1 MDSSEGAGHTK
12 SKWPGHSRQRP
23 QCVCVCVCVC
33 VCGGVGHEAAGGSR
47 VGGGERGV
55 VVVP

>member
-23 QCVCVCVCVC
+23 PCVCMCVC
-33 VCGGVGHEAAGGSR
+33 VCGAVGREAAGGSR
-47 VGGGERGV
+47 VGGEERGV